1 LRRLSVKKIALVRG
15 KSEDVAMLEACLRLL
30 FPECEVENAGSLSM
44 VPRENLVVPEPFE
57 GIEGKRRN
65 SLYLESV

>member
-1 LRRLSVKKIALVRG
+1 MKKIALVRG
-15 KSEDVAMLEACLRLL
+15 KSEDVAMLKAYLRLL
-30 FPECEVENAGSLSM
+30 FPECEVENAGSRSM